1 MNLDMGLDFK
11 SANTILYCQ
20 KWAETVAFYQHRLGL
35 PVTYASDW
43 FVEFKLTEGAYLSVA
58 DEARA
63 TVKSSSGAGLTV
75 TLQVNDA
82 QQAWQQLHNRGLV
95 PDPVRQHAWGAH
107 VFYFYDP
114 EGHRLEIWSPM

>member
-1 MNLDMGLDFK
+1 MNPDMQLDFK
-11 SANTILYCQ
+11 SANIILYCQ
-20 KWAETVAFYQHRLGL
+20 KWAETVAFYQHGLGL

-43 FVEFKLTEGAYLSVA
+43 FVEFRLAQGAYLSVA

-63 TVKSSSGAGLTV
+63 TVKSSGGAGLTV
-75 TLQVNDA
+75 TLRVDDVQR
-82 QQAWQQLHNRGLV
+82 AWQQLQNRGLAL
-95 PDPVRQHAWGAH
+95 DPVRQHAWGAY